1 MFLVC
6 LSRQCS
12 IVYPMNQT
20 VVLLLTIIMS
30 NRLPQLPRYSISAP
44 VTAVSGLCSK
54 VTLVRCATVS
64 FTYSCYFSVISSV
77 VSEVVACFSH
87 YLRLSCKTGDSATRL
102 FHISC
107 MTFEIE
113 QQLHSVRRERSGS

>member
-12 IVYPMNQT
+12 IVYPMNQTAAAAQELAHQGSSCT

-87 YLRLSCKTGDSATRL
+87 YLRLCN
-102 FHISC
+102 
-107 MTFEIE
+107 
-113 QQLHSVRRERSGS
+113 SVVSHFLYDL